1 MPSLLEG
8 PKACCRDAEAGKMAN
23 GRSFKLE
30 RRRSEKEKKISY
42 VLKGEI
48 HVDFC
53 GGRFQCLRLGLWL
66 GLGSGEEDELGLVK

>member
-8 PKACCRDAEAGKMAN
+8 PEACCRDAEVGKMVN

-30 RRRSEKEKKISY
+30 RRRSEKEKKIFY
-42 VLKGEI
+42 VLKEEI
-48 HVDFC
+48 QFDFC
-53 GGRFQCLRLGLWL
+53 GGRFRCRML

>member
-1 MPSLLEG
+1 MV
-8 PKACCRDAEAGKMAN
+8 N

-30 RRRSEKEKKISY
+30 RRRSKKEKKISY

-53 GGRFQCLRLGLWL
+53 GGRFRCLGL